1 MLRVSAGP
9 LLWLK
14 GCGGPSGRGGMGNS
28 AGGGGCDI
36 DGPSGGGKWRV
47 KLERGNKDFDT

>member
-1 MLRVSAGP
+1 
-9 LLWLK
+9 
-14 GCGGPSGRGGMGNS
+14 MGNS